1 MRPHFPRGRRWAPL
15 LALSL
20 LLLLPGAVTAHAELD
35 VPTPADEAMV
45 DGSPPEVSG
54 TFTQDLVPDSSAM
67 QLRTIDGEVVAEGVP
82 DPADPRRMA
91 ITDLPELSAGEYEV
105 RWTTISAEDDEVARG
120 TWTFTVAAT
129 PTPTAAP
136 SPTATPSATAAPSVD
151 PSPTP
156 VPTATPAPSPSGD
169 GGTGTSDT
177 TADAILP
184 IIIALALVALVG
196 GFLLTRRNRT
206 TPPA

>member
-1 MRPHFPRGRRWAPL
+1 
-15 LALSL
+15 
-20 LLLLPGAVTAHAELD
+20 

-169 GGTGTSDT
+169 GGTGTGDT